1 MMMTVNVYRE
11 KSKNDYSEDEPNDD
25 EKEGWRWQRQ
35 RPQIQ
40 VLELMFDIAVESN
53 SKLRLNQSTMCC

>member
-1 MMMTVNVYRE
+1 MFIV
-11 KSKNDYSEDEPNDD
+11 KNLKNNDNSEGEPNND

>member
-1 MMMTVNVYRE
+1 MMTVNVYRE

-25 EKEGWRWQRQ
+25 DNEGWRWQQQ

>member
-1 MMMTVNVYRE
+1 MMTVNVYRE

-25 EKEGWRWQRQ
+25 DNEGWRWQQQ

-53 SKLRLNQSTMCC
+53 SKLRLNQSTMSC

>member
-1 MMMTVNVYRE
+1 MMTVNVYHE
-11 KSKNDYSEDEPNDD
+11 KSKNEDSEDEPNDD
-25 EKEGWRWQRQ
+25 EKEGWRWQPQ

-40 VLELMFDIAVESN
+40 VLEVMFDIAVESN

>member
-1 MMMTVNVYRE
+1 MMTVNVYHE
-11 KSKNDYSEDEPNDD
+11 KSKNEDSDREPNDD
-25 EKEGWRWQRQ
+25 EKEGWRRQRQ

-53 SKLRLNQSTMCC
+53 SKLRLNQSTMCY